1 MAGLGYPSTRVHAER
16 TIAFARVVLTGTGL
30 LAVWIDPDEPTRFA
44 QLTYTLYLS
53 YTVYAS
59 VLFLITL
66 RWVGG
71 EWLPRLTHAGDIVA
85 FSLFQYLTLGPSSP
99 FFIYSIFAMFSGAI
113 RWGWRG
119 TLITGATL
127 MGTYVGMAGWFSF
140 GVGPASG
147 FDLNRF
153 IIRMAHIAI
162 ATAMLAYLGR
172 YEARLRKEIERLARW
187 PAPLAGDRQS
197 ATERLL
203 AYAARLM
210 GAGRVLTVWEAADDE
225 PAQFEAR
232 WTSTTGLSLS
242 RLAPGS
248 LPVFDDE
255 SGSFANATFF
265 CVGPVREATSIL
277 LAGSRGLTRCQGM
290 PLHRSVLARLDGTGM
305 VTAPLRSDLI
315 RGRIFFHDVG
325 IPPAEAFPLTD
336 VVAREVA
343 SSLNQMH
350 AAEQRHE
357 LATREDRIRV
367 ARDLHD
373 GVLQGLT
380 GVRLEL
386 RALAAKAG
394 RGEDVQ
400 QQFVMLERAL
410 AMEQRELRLFIDG
423 LEPSSTTRDD
433 VRPLATRLD
442 SVRERIALE
451 WKTPVTMRIHPQI
464 GSLPAAV
471 EDAVPLMVHEATVN
485 ALKHAQPSRVSVE
498 VDVAENR
505 LRVAVSD
512 DGRGF
517 PFKGLYEHGALAAS
531 HLAPRSLLDRVSA
544 LHGKLSIDSSTT
556 GSRVEMSL
564 PL

>member
-1 MAGLGYPSTRVHAER
+1 MPVATYPSTRVHAER
-16 TIAFARVVLTGTGL
+16 TIAFARVILTGTGL
-30 LAVWIDPDEPTRFA
+30 LAVWIDPDEPSRFA

-53 YTVYAS
+53 YTLYAAT
-59 VLFLITL
+59 LFLITL
-66 RWVGG
+66 RWAGG

-85 FSLFQYLTLGPSSP
+85 FSLFQYLTSGPSSP

-113 RWGWRG
+113 VWGWRG

-127 MGTYVGMAGWFSF
+127 MVAYVGMASWFGL
-140 GVGPASG
+140 GVSPSG
-147 FDLNRF
+147 FDLNRL
-153 IIRMAHIAI
+153 IIRIAYIAI
-162 ATAMLAYLGR
+162 AIAMLVYLGR

-187 PAPLAGDRQS
+187 PAPLAGDRQT
-197 ATERLL
+197 ATERVL

-210 GAGRVLTVWEAADDE
+210 GAGRILTIWEAVDE
-225 PAQFEAR
+225 PALYEAR
-232 WTSTTGLSLS
+232 WTSTAGLTLT

-248 LPVFDDE
+248 LPLFREDSASF
-255 SGSFANATFF
+255 SGSTFI
-265 CVGPVREATSIL
+265 CVGPVKEATNIL
-277 LAGSRGLTRCQGM
+277 LAGSRGLVRRPGI
-290 PLHRSVLARLDGTGM
+290 PLHPAVLDRLEGSGV

-315 RGRIFFHDVG
+315 SGRIFFHDVG

-343 SSLNQMH
+343 ASLNQMH
-350 AAEQRHE
+350 AAEQRQE

-386 RALAAKAG
+386 RALAVERDKG
-394 RGEDVQ
+394 HDIQ
-400 QQFVMLERAL
+400 QQLVTLERAL

-423 LEPSSTTRDD
+423 LEPGSGVRDD
-433 VRPLATRLD
+433 LRPPLAIRLD

-451 WKTPVTMRIHPQI
+451 WKTPVTLRIHPEI
-464 GSLPAAV
+464 GPLPAAV

-485 ALKHAQPSRVSVE
+485 ALKHAQPSRVAVE
-498 VDVAENR
+498 VDVTEDR

-517 PFKGLYEHGALAAS
+517 PFKGLYEHAALAAS
-531 HLAPRSLLDRVSA
+531 HLAPRSLIERVSA
-544 LHGKLSIDSSTT
+544 LHGQLSIDSSAA